1 MRWVGTTCI
10 NHRHRRAPRNIVYLI
25 CAALLAACAA
35 PRQQEEEAGPPFWPA
50 PPDLPRFQYE
60 LALRS
65 DLSVA
70 EQNSATRFKALL
82 TGPERAKVFL
92 SKPFDVAA
100 RGGRIIVSDTVARAV
115 YLFDVPRRK
124 LLVFGRGGEGELVKP
139 LGVAVDNDI
148 NYYVADVTRRVVVA
162 YESNGHF
169 KKRIGGPDHL
179 ERPTDVAVSRDGS
192 RIYVID
198 AGRLDNTSH
207 RVVVFNADGEKLFTI
222 GERGVTPGK
231 FNVPTHGAVGPDGTL
246 YVLDAGNFRV
256 QAFSPD
262 GQFLYA
268 WGGVGAGFGK
278 FARPRGIAV
287 DEAGNVYVTDSKFG
301 NFQVF
306 NSKGQLLLPVGR
318 WDAEDGPGHYSLI
331 GGVAVDETN
340 RIYVV
345 DQRFKKVEVIRRLT
359 EEEGQRI
366 LKEYKP

>member
-1 MRWVGTTCI
+1 MA
-10 NHRHRRAPRNIVYLI
+10 HYRRFVPRIIVYFV

-35 PRQQEEEAGPPFWPA
+35 PRKQEKDAGPPFWPA

-65 DLSVA
+65 DLSIA
-70 EQNSATRFKALL
+70 ELTSESKFKALL
-82 TGPERAKVFL
+82 TGPERAKAFL
-92 SKPFDVAA
+92 NKPFDVAA
-100 RGGRIIVSDTVARAV
+100 RGGRIIVSDTVARGV

-124 LLVFGRGGEGELVKP
+124 LLMFGLRGEGELVKP
-139 LGVAVDNDI
+139 LGVAIDGNI
-148 NYYVADVTRRVVVA
+148 NYYVADGTRRVVVV
-162 YESNGHF
+162 YGPNGHF
-169 KKRIGGPDHL
+169 KKRIGGPVDL

-192 RIYVID
+192 HIYVID
-198 AGRLDNTSH
+198 AGRLDDTNH
-207 RVVVFNADGEKLFTI
+207 RVVAFNADGEKLFTI
-222 GERGVTPGK
+222 GGRGVAAGK

-262 GQFLYA
+262 GRFLYS
-268 WGGVGAGFGK
+268 WGGVGAGFGQ

-287 DEAGNVYVTDSKFG
+287 DDDGKVYVTDAKFG
-301 NFQVF
+301 NFQIF
-306 NSKGQLLLPVGR
+306 NPKGELLLAVGQ
-318 WDAEDGPGHYSLI
+318 WGAEDGPGRYSLI

-340 RIYVV
+340 RVYVV

-366 LKEYKP
+366 LKEYRP